1 MTGLSDGCGVV
12 QCSAGWCSV
21 VKGGAVCVGKEV
33 GAERADGDGLRR
45 MGGGGGK
52 EEEEGRRKEEGA
64 SRRGR

>member
-45 MGGGGGK
+45 MGGGGG
-52 EEEEGRRKEEGA
+52 EGGGRRKKEG
-64 SRRGR
+64 GRSK